1 MRVPARPVSKFWIEH
16 NRKLGR
22 RDTIVIFNS
31 IGSMYPED
39 LNPDTKGTMNRLN
52 GKVTAKFMAASA
64 SVIAKNLII
73 PGYTLGANL
82 RPPL

>member
-1 MRVPARPVSKFWIEH
+1 MIACSQLVDRPMWVTARPVNKFWIEH

-39 LNPDTKGTMNRLN
+39 LNPDTKGNYEQTQR
-52 GKVTAKFMAASA
+52 
-64 SVIAKNLII
+64 
-73 PGYTLGANL
+73 
-82 RPPL
+82 